1 MVREPTMVS
10 QQGLRR
16 PGARDRALARQ
27 SAGRAGLGRLRGGRR
42 APPAGGAFSVH
53 RGAGTAAALAR
64 RRLLPDAA
72 GARGLRGGLGF
83 RLRLAAL
90 ARGGGAAAPLPATQQ
105 PPHRLKRFTPKVVA
119 PLRRLFVITVTPFS
133 LTG

>member
-1 MVREPTMVS
+1 MVS

-53 RGAGTAAALAR
+53 RGAGAAAALVSCRTLRVRVACEVASDFACDLP
-64 RRLLPDAA
+64 LLPEEAE
-72 GARGLRGGLGF
+72 
-83 RLRLAAL
+83 
-90 ARGGGAAAPLPATQQ
+90 LPHHYR
-105 PPHRLKRFTPKVVA
+105 PRSS
-119 PLRRLFVITVTPFS
+119 RRTA
-133 LTG
+133 